1 MAPLG
6 PSIRWCNSLILFAAT
21 NRDEMDLLATK
32 FDGDL
37 DLKGQIHS
45 NALNSLGRFCHVVT
59 GVVGGQASA
68 ITQQLLLD
76 LLVA

>member
-6 PSIRWCNSLILFAAT
+6 PSIRWCNSLVLFAAT

-37 DLKGQIHS
+37 DLKSQIHS

-59 GVVGGQASA
+59 GVVGGQTSA
-68 ITQQLLLD
+68 MTQQLLLD

>member
-45 NALNSLGRFCHVVT
+45 NALNSLGKFCHVFT
-59 GVVGGQASA
+59 GVVRGDVAA
-68 ITQQLLLD
+68 MTQQLLLD